1 DAANLPVIA
10 TRLAAAISAGS
21 TGVFSALP
29 SLDGT
34 SLTVTRSDAA
44 SFTAA
49 ASVTRVQPGVF
60 SVAAGVPTTKA
71 LDLVGAPTSGD
82 QWRVT
87 VTAAGTAKSYEY
99 EVGSGLSPATT
110 LAEVAARLAAT
121 INQNAADGYVA
132 SANGTGTQLVIS
144 RPDGVTF
151 TLTTS
156 IQPA

>member
-10 TRLAAAISAGS
+10 TRLAAAINSGS

-44 SFTAA
+44 SFAAA
-49 ASVTRVQPGVF
+49 ASVTRVQPSVF

-71 LDLVGAPTSGD
+71 LDLVGSPTSGA

-87 VTAAGTAKSYEY
+87 VTAAGTEKSYEY
-99 EVGSGLSPATT
+99 EVGSGTPSATS
-110 LAEVAARLAAT
+110 LPEVAARLAAA
-121 INQNAADGYVA
+121 INQDLTGDYVAYVNAA
-132 SANGTGTQLVIS
+132 STKLLIS
-144 RPDGVTF
+144 RPD
-151 TLTTS
+151 
-156 IQPA
+156 